1 MGADYRRPVPA
12 ASNLSADT
20 TLDLVAVGNALVDVL
35 APVGDELVA
44 ELGLVKGIADL
55 VDLPEAEHLYAAAQP
70 IVEVAGGSAA
80 NTAVGAASLG
90 SRAAFVGKVADDR
103 LGRLFQSDIRAA
115 GVEYT
120 TAVVADDAMTGR
132 CLSLV
137 TPDAERTM
145 RTYLGAAA
153 QLRSEDI
160 EDASLRRARVTHLEA
175 YLWDLPDAG
184 RFLRRIIDDAHG
196 AGRLVSVSL
205 SDPSAVQ
212 RHLETFRRLIKGE
225 VDVLFA
231 NEDETTLLLDVD
243 DIAAAPEIVRSH
255 GFIAALTLGA
265 KGSLVVKDDEIVRVD
280 AYPVEKIID
289 VTGAGDLYAAG
300 FLHGLTQGADLLT
313 CARLGSLAAS
323 EIISHLGARPEV
335 PLRPLAQEAGLL
347 F

>member
-1 MGADYRRPVPA
+1 MFSAVPA
-12 ASNLSADT
+12 AQDSPTDT

-35 APVGDELVA
+35 APVDDDLLA
-44 ELGLVKGIADL
+44 EQGLAKGIADL
-55 VDLPEAEHLYAAAQP
+55 VDLPEAERLYAAAQP

-103 LGRLFQSDIRAA
+103 LGRLFETDIRAA

-120 TAVVADDAMTGR
+120 TAVVADEAMTGR

-153 QLRSEDI
+153 RLRTEDI
-160 EDASLRRARVTHLEA
+160 EDASVRRASVTHLEA

-184 RFLRRIIDDAHG
+184 RMIRRIIDDAHG
-196 AGRLVSVSL
+196 ARRLVSVTL

-212 RHLETFRRLIKGE
+212 RHLETFRRLIRGE

-231 NEDETTLLLDVD
+231 NEAEIALLLEVD
-243 DIAAAPEIVRSH
+243 DIAGAADVLRPLGV
-255 GFIAALTLGA
+255 IAALTLGPQ
-265 KGSLVVKDDEIVRVD
+265 GSLVLQGDHTAQVD
-280 AYPVEKIID
+280 AYPVDKIVD

-300 FLHGLTQGADLLT
+300 FLHGLTHGADLLT

-335 PLRPLAQEAGLL
+335 PLRPLGQEAGLL
-347 F
+347 PL